1 MRAVA
6 TAVILALAWG
16 APARAEEKAAPEP
29 LDGPGRPLR
38 DDLLDRLRGAWTVR
52 GAVHGRPQALRLTA
66 EWVLNHQFLRIHE
79 VDAAPAQGRPA
90 YEAEVFIGY
99 DNASE
104 RYVAHWLDV
113 FGGRWSETLGYG
125 TRSGDAIRFVFEYPD
140 GPFHNTFTWN
150 PASGT
155 WRFLLEQKDAA
166 GRWTVFADQ
175 TATATAPGTR

>member
-1 MRAVA
+1 MRAFA
-6 TAVILALAWG
+6 RASILIALGG
-16 APARAEEKAAPEP
+16 APALASEPPARPEP
-29 LDGPGRPLR
+29 LDGPSRIFR
-38 DDLLDRLRGAWTVR
+38 DDLLERLQGSWTLRGAIQGKPR
-52 GAVHGRPQALRLTA
+52 ALLLTA
-66 EWVLNHQFLRIHE
+66 EWVLNHQFLRVHQR
-79 VDAAPAQGRPA
+79 DAAPGADGKPS

-104 RYVAHWLDV
+104 RYVVHWLDV

-125 TRSGDAIRFVFEYPD
+125 TRSGSSIRFVFEYPD

-150 PASGT
+150 PSTGT

-175 TATATAPGTR
+175 TATPTK